1 MVCVV
6 IPVPAFWPVQ
16 VIWGKCH
23 MLTVFYDGPRPVA
36 QCFSPGSL
44 TWHEGEWKLRC
55 LTLAPSHF
63 VLPTYDLMSLHS
75 TGKWLPQQ
83 IFWVTWWYNSDGVIT
98 HQNYWKLQILLW
110 YAATSD
116 KLCKCKATAS
126 ESWSR
131 SCFTSRL
138 NGSWKPRQ
146 ANAKQMQSKRKANAK
161 QMQSK
166 WKANAKQMQSKCKA
180 NAKQMQSKRKA
191 NAKQMQSKCKGKL
204 CLDQCRT
211 ETTTVLGEKLNIQRG
226 SLRTFCERC
235 ADSRLQQECQ
245 CGSQCPIP
253 ALITSDCQGEN
264 TAVAVV
270 HHCRRWNLCAGSW
283 HFNIF
288 QP

>member
-1 MVCVV
+1 MDLYGLCSYSCSRLLASASHLGQMPHADSVLWWAPTCSTVLLARIIDLTWRWMETSLSDIGTLPLCASHV
-6 IPVPAFWPVQ
+6 WFNVPAQHRKMTSPANLLGHLMVQ
-16 VIWGKCH
+16 QWRSHNTSKLLKTPDIAVIC
-23 MLTVFYDGPRPVA
+23 
-36 QCFSPGSL
+36 
-44 TWHEGEWKLRC
+44 
-55 LTLAPSHF
+55 
-63 VLPTYDLMSLHS
+63 
-75 TGKWLPQQ
+75 
-83 IFWVTWWYNSDGVIT
+83 
-98 HQNYWKLQILLW
+98 
-110 YAATSD
+110 SD
-116 KLCKCKATAS
+116 K
-126 ESWSR
+126 
-131 SCFTSRL
+131 
-138 NGSWKPRQ
+138 RQ
-146 ANAKQMQSKRKANAK
+146 AVQMQSDSVWVVEPQLLYLEAERKLKTAASKCKANAK
-161 QMQSK
+161 QT
-166 WKANAKQMQSKCKA
+166 QSKCKA
-180 NAKQMQSKRKA
+180 NAKQMESKRKA

>member
-63 VLPTYDLMSLHS
+63 VLPTYDFMFLHS

-138 NGSWKPRQ
+138 NGVENRG
-146 ANAKQMQSKRKANAK
+146 
-161 QMQSK
+161 
-166 WKANAKQMQSKCKA
+166 
-180 NAKQMQSKRKA
+180 
-191 NAKQMQSKCKGKL
+191 KQMQSKCKGKL

-226 SLRTFCERC
+226 SLRTFCKRC

>member
-1 MVCVV
+1 MDLYGLCSYSCPRLLASASHLGQMPHADSVLWWAPTCSTVLLARIIDLTWRWMETSLSDIGTLPLCASHV
-6 IPVPAFWPVQ
+6 WFHVPAQHRKMTSPANLLGHLMVQ
-16 VIWGKCH
+16 QWRSHNTSKLLKTPDIAVIC
-23 MLTVFYDGPRPVA
+23 
-36 QCFSPGSL
+36 
-44 TWHEGEWKLRC
+44 
-55 LTLAPSHF
+55 
-63 VLPTYDLMSLHS
+63 
-75 TGKWLPQQ
+75 
-83 IFWVTWWYNSDGVIT
+83 
-98 HQNYWKLQILLW
+98 
-110 YAATSD
+110 SD
-116 KLCKCKATAS
+116 KRQAVQMQSDSVWVVEPQLLYLEA
-126 ESWSR
+126 ER
-131 SCFTSRL
+131 
-138 NGSWKPRQ
+138 SWKPRQ
-146 ANAKQMQSKRKANAK
+146 
-161 QMQSK
+161 
-166 WKANAKQMQSKCKA
+166 
-180 NAKQMQSKRKA
+180 A

-226 SLRTFCERC
+226 SLRTFCKRC

>member
-1 MVCVV
+1 MDLYGLCSYSCPRLLASASHLGQMPHADSVLWWAPTCSTVLLARIIDLTWRWMETSLSDIGTLPLCASHV
-6 IPVPAFWPVQ
+6 WFHVPAQHRKMTSPANLLGHLMVQ
-16 VIWGKCH
+16 QWRSHNTSKLLKTPDIAVIC
-23 MLTVFYDGPRPVA
+23 
-36 QCFSPGSL
+36 
-44 TWHEGEWKLRC
+44 
-55 LTLAPSHF
+55 
-63 VLPTYDLMSLHS
+63 
-75 TGKWLPQQ
+75 
-83 IFWVTWWYNSDGVIT
+83 
-98 HQNYWKLQILLW
+98 
-110 YAATSD
+110 SD

-138 NGSWKPRQ
+138 NGVENRG
-146 ANAKQMQSKRKANAK
+146 
-161 QMQSK
+161 
-166 WKANAKQMQSKCKA
+166 
-180 NAKQMQSKRKA
+180 
-191 NAKQMQSKCKGKL
+191 KQMQSKCKGKL

-226 SLRTFCERC
+226 SLRTFCKRC